1 MVTVI
6 RLKEHRGRNGI
17 LINLFSLVLNTVTEQ
32 SWKYLGLGSYI
43 KSTLKKMPTIIFLSN
58 TLFNTFLRQPQ
69 HGKKQQQDFIKPI
82 CKMLVLHDDLVGLE
96 SNALE
101 AWAKENNFQQLK

>member
-6 RLKEHRGRNGI
+6 KSKENRRRKGI

-43 KSTLKKMPTIIFLSN
+43 KGTLEKCQQLAFFQTPYFILCCTSLSTA
-58 TLFNTFLRQPQ
+58 
-69 HGKKQQQDFIKPI
+69 KKQQQDFIKPI
-82 CKMLVLHDDLVGLE
+82 CKMLVLHDE
-96 SNALE
+96 
-101 AWAKENNFQQLK
+101 